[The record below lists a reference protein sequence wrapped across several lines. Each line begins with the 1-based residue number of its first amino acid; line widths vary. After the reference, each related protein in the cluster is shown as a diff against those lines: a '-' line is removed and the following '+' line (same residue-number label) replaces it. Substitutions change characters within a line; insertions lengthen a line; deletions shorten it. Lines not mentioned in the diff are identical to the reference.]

1 MEDPEFNRLEAAPKN
16 RAQAWFVALL
26 WLMPSAFGT
35 ATLIG
40 WDWLMGKFGD
50 LPVWAV
56 IWWVG
61 NPAFVVATG
70 WFHALLSKR
79 GESGGP
85 TFALVGRFCLLQL
98 LLMPLLGGVLMVMAV
113 KYDLIALE

>member
-1 MEDPEFNRLEAAPKN
+1 MLC
-16 RAQAWFVALL
+16 
-26 WLMPSAFGT
+26 LMPSAFAV

-40 WDWLMGKFGD
+40 WDWMMSKHGD
-50 LPVWAV
+50 LPVWA
-56 IWWVG
+56 ILWWVG
-61 NPAFVVATG
+61 NPAFVAGTG

-79 GESGGP
+79 GEIGRRRG
-85 TFALVGRFCLLQL
+85 FVGVGKFCVLQL